1 MLGSITPLGERGRGN
16 RWWLTAASYT
26 AASALGG
33 LLVGSVA
40 GLLGATVRV
49 AGLALDPAAALVA
62 ISTAALLGLVA
73 DAGLLGLRLPTL
85 RRQVDERWI
94 GRYRGWVVG
103 VGFGFQLGLG
113 VATIITASATWAA
126 LAAAAASQSVPGGA
140 VVGLVFGGVR
150 AVPLLASG
158 RTSTPDAV
166 RRLHL
171 RVAGLAQPA
180 DRVVRSS
187 QAGVA
192 VLALLLAVP
201 SLA

>member
-26 AASALGG
+26 VASALGG
-33 LLVGSVA
+33 LLVGAVLRAA
-40 GLLGATVRV
+40 GLELAPAV
-49 AGLALDPAAALVA
+49 ALLVISGAALA
-62 ISTAALLGLVA
+62 GLVA
-73 DAGLLGLRLPTL
+73 DAGLLGMRLPTL

-103 VGFGFQLGLG
+103 AGFGFQLGLG

-126 LAAAAASQSVPGGA
+126 LTAAAASQSVPGGA
-140 VVGLVFGGVR
+140 LVGLVFGGVR
-150 AVPLLASG
+150 AVPLLVAG

-171 RVAGLAQPA
+171 RVAALSRPV
-180 DRVVRSS
+180 DRVIRSS

-192 VLALLLAVP
+192 ALALLLALP
-201 SLA
+201 ALA